1 MQPAIVIE
9 NLSKCYRVAR
19 ADAPADYTTL
29 RESLVHAAKWPLRRI
44 RGGDG
49 ARQEPFWALK
59 DINLTVEPGETVGII
74 GRNGA
79 GKSTLLKILSR
90 ITKPTGGQ
98 ARLRGRV
105 GSLLEV
111 GTGFHPELTGRENIY
126 LNGSIL
132 GMARREIA
140 AKFDEIVSFAEV
152 EQFLDIPVKR
162 YSSGMYTRLAFA
174 VAAHLEP
181 EILVIDEVLAVGD
194 AEFQKK
200 CMKKMGDVANEGR
213 TVLFVSHNMGA
224 IQTVCRRVVLLRDG
238 KVQTIGSVPEVV
250 AEYLKVNDSTES
262 AALAVRRDRTGDGRF
277 RFEEF
282 RLFDAQGA
290 PSPFVV
296 TGEDAYFSIRLKTPP
311 LEAAMPWPLDVA
323 VIIRDFQ
330 GMKLTEVTTHF
341 TGSSPRTHAASRL
354 LSVLVPRLPL
364 LAGQYRVDLWCGTS
378 GETQDWITDALI
390 LRVEQ
395 GNYFRNFSDARLP
408 TAERQGCIMIPQQWH
423 APIPTSSRGQS

>member
-1 MQPAIVIE
+1 MRPAITIE
-9 NLSKCYRVAR
+9 NLGKCYRVQRSESAG
-19 ADAPADYTTL
+19 DYATL
-29 RESLVHAAKWPLRRI
+29 RESLSRAATWPWRRL

-59 DINLTVEPGETVGII
+59 DVNFTVQAGETVGII

-90 ITKPTGGQ
+90 ITKPTEGE

-111 GTGFHPELTGRENIY
+111 GSGFHPELTGRENIF

-132 GMARREIA
+132 GMTRREIA
-140 AKFDEIVSFAEV
+140 TRFDEIVSFAEV
-152 EQFLDIPVKR
+152 EQFLDLPVKR

-224 IQTVCRRVVLLRDG
+224 IQTVCRRVVLLANG
-238 KVQTIGSVPEVV
+238 KVQMMGSVPEVV
-250 AEYLKVNDSTES
+250 AEYLKVRENGPGLT
-262 AALAVRRDRTGDGRF
+262 LAERRDRSGDGRF
-277 RFEEF
+277 RFEDFCLVNAAGELTTF
-282 RLFDAQGA
+282 A
-290 PSPFVV
+290 V
-296 TGEDAYFSIRLKTPP
+296 TGDDVYFSIRLRTPP
-311 LEAAMPWPLDVA
+311 VEVPMAWPLDVA
-323 VIIRDFQ
+323 VVIRDFQ
-330 GMKLTEVTTHF
+330 GQKLTEVTSHF
-341 TGSSPRTHAASRL
+341 TGSSPRSHADARQ
-354 LSVLVPRLPL
+354 LSVLVPRVPL
-364 LAGQYRVDLWCGTS
+364 LAGQYRIDLWCGTS
-378 GETQDWITDALI
+378 GETQDAIVDALI

-395 GNYFRNFSDARLP
+395 GNYFRNFGDARLP
-408 TAERQGCIMIPQQWH
+408 TAERQGCIMIPQQWNM
-423 APIPTSSRGQS
+423 PIPTK